1 MSVTNY
7 TPEKCR
13 YLVEKLVK
21 TVFLISEDAVKDIRI
36 DNGDAYINSVSE
48 SPIKIDCYSINLQE
62 EESLDERY
70 RFTHTL
76 TFSVNGYANSDDFQG
91 RFYAIVKDNEGTY
104 WLVNPLFPCKVTYT
118 YTLGYNQSHT
128 DFTMAT
134 VSNHPV
140 LRLHNF
146 GDATP
151 YECQEYFLDG
161 IDALWLNEKRYTVHD
176 GNSVKY
182 TNDGFKT
189 IEYNQRAATFTET
202 FDGTNT
208 SHQIDFDILFSQ
220 YKSSWHYNLLE
231 FKDNLYS
238 AVFKTRNNKYALCG
252 FSFGLQP
259 SFKINADDTIQGAD
273 KIQITLQD
281 AHDVGDPIEFFDSI
295 DYEYLSARTYVYT
308 SEYDGYECVGEGVA
322 RYLLQKEVDA
332 LGNETGN
339 YKALEG
345 YTGRFPGLNIVGT
358 FSNIETFPH
367 SECRVEPCRLSTSL
381 PDRIVFNEVGSKV
394 YTLKAGS
401 DWTITHNQGISVSP
415 ESGTAG
421 VSYTITVYN
430 PVTPTATAWTT
441 NLVVHYCN
449 GQEHSS
455 TVTVVADEDSC
466 FQNGSVYNIS
476 ANEQTLTIPTLC
488 CVQKVSERTGVGV
501 VANIY
506 SSYLTVYVPQNN
518 SGIERT
524 IILLVEFCDGSAA
537 NITINQSNLF
547 ESWVDDH
554 TICVGRSK
562 YMVQYKYTGTSPDH
576 CDTRT
581 DETRTV
587 LIETE
592 SEDCIYEYRWVLSD
606 QTDCVD
612 YDEYYLYQRQVRVID
627 SLDPWE
633 NVVPAEYSIDG
644 YGTMERVLFKKK
656 SVNCGW
662 VNYAMYRWVD
672 TDDGECFEVKEC
684 EDYDQLNV
692 PVNIRDGIVVD
703 NNVSS
708 VYNVSTSTTGR
719 VYSNVGEILLGS
731 DLVFN
736 AQANEV
742 VGANT
747 GLTIGNDVT
756 SNYFTKNVTG
766 RTVVTDARYQA
777 LVGCGIEHMIIYTN
791 KFDGEGTHLSP
802 VRSFVY
808 LLKDTPLDS
817 YSFDGSTVPERVKI
831 YVQDWAINL
840 LRGEYIPKGTGS
852 TESERENEHPILLPI
867 TDNPVP
873 IVLTEYSSETSSYV
887 CHGSDKY
894 AIYNVIDPSGT
905 TIATGE
911 TLYETG
917 STDCQVDFLTFE
929 AITDCQFSFE
939 TTQRSG
945 SSVSYSLDGGENWT
959 DSTATTTT
967 TPLIS
972 SGGTVM
978 WKATGIG
985 NNNGS
990 VGKFTCGYSDRF
1002 NVLGNVESML
1012 SNRQNTSGYYIFSEL
1027 FKNCN
1032 IVSAE
1037 SIVIPE
1043 STIGSYSYSN
1053 MFAGC
1058 GYLTK
1063 VPNSL
1068 PATNLGN
1075 ASFCYSAMFA
1085 GCGSLTD
1092 ASNLKISASTLSQGC
1107 CYSMFWYCGRLTTA
1121 PSLPAATLSVQCYRY
1136 MFSGCTALT
1145 TAPELPAATLAEKCY
1160 RVMFNG
1166 CSLINNITCLA
1177 TNNSAASCT
1186 ASWVGGVAA
1195 SGTFTKAASMSGWGT
1210 GISAIPSGWTVQD
1223 YNG

>member
-7 TPEKCR
+7 IQDGCK
-13 YLVEKLVK
+13 YSIGKLMKSVY
-21 TVFLISEDAVKDIRI
+21 LISEDAVKDIRI

-91 RFYAIVKDNEGTY
+91 RYYAIVKDNEGTY

-118 YTLGYNQSHT
+118 YTLGYQQNHT
-128 DFTMAT
+128 DFTIGT

-146 GDATP
+146 GDATE

-189 IEYNQRAATFTET
+189 IEYNQRTATFTES

-208 SHQIDFDILFSQ
+208 SHQIEFDVLFSQ

-238 AVFKTRNNKYALCG
+238 AIFKTRNGKYGLCG

-259 SFKINADDTIQGAD
+259 SFRVSADDTIQSAD
-273 KIQITLQD
+273 RIQIILQD
-281 AHDVGDPIEFFDSI
+281 AHDVGDSIEFFNQI
-295 DYEYLSARTYVYT
+295 NKIRLTEKTYKYT
-308 SEYDGYECVGEGVA
+308 SEYDDYECVGDGIA
-322 RYLLQKEVDA
+322 KYLLQKEVDA

-339 YKALEG
+339 YKVLEG
-345 YTGRFPGLNIVGT
+345 YAGRFPELNIVGT
-358 FSNIETFPH
+358 FSNIETFSH

-441 NLVVHYCN
+441 NLVVHYCS
-449 GQEHSS
+449 GQEYSS
-455 TVTVVADEDSC
+455 TVTVLEDEDSC

-476 ANEQTLTIPTLC
+476 ANEQTITIPTLC

-501 VANIY
+501 VTNIY
-506 SSYLTVYVPQNN
+506 NSYLTVYVPQNN

-562 YMVQYKYTGTSPDH
+562 YMVQYKYIGTSPDH

-612 YDEYYLYQRQVRVID
+612 YDEYYMYQRQVRVID

-672 TDDGECFEVKEC
+672 TDEGECFEVKEC

-692 PVNIRDGIVVD
+692 PVCIRDGIVVD
-703 NNVSS
+703 SKVSS
-708 VYNVSTSTTGR
+708 VYNINTSATGR
-719 VYSNVGEILLGS
+719 VKSNVAEILLGN
-731 DLVFN
+731 DLIFDG
-736 AQANEV
+736 QANEV
-742 VGANT
+742 DDVNT
-747 GLTIGNDVT
+747 GITIGNNVT
-756 SNYFTKNVTG
+756 TNSFTKNVTG
-766 RTVVTDARYQA
+766 RTVVVDSSYQM
-777 LVGCGIEHMIIYTN
+777 LMGCGL
-791 KFDGEGTHLSP
+791 KQVSSSS
-802 VRSFVY
+802 SFNY
-808 LLKDTPLDS
+808 LLKDTPLDGAGLS
-817 YSFDGSTVPERVKI
+817 VVYVPDWSVTSHRKAYFNATGACQEGSSSTV
-831 YVQDWAINL
+831 
-840 LRGEYIPKGTGS
+840 
-852 TESERENEHPILLPI
+852 LPI

-873 IVLTEYSSETSSYV
+873 ILLAEYSTRDTGDYICDGVDKYNAVDVLNSSGTVLANDVKGSLIERYSPDCGFV
-887 CHGSDKY
+887 PRKLTVIDSSGTENYYIDCDTGKTLTKKEVSNSISDKSL
-894 AIYNVIDPSGT
+894 ITSVTINSCVETIGSFCFSYNFYNLKNVSLPNELVTIESGAFDSCRSLESIDIPSGVRSIGTQAFYGCSGLTSVDIPSGVTSIGDSAFTNCESLTSITINANT
-905 TIATGE
+905 TEIASVVWNCWNLEEITFP
-911 TLYETG
+911 
-917 STDCQVDFLTFE
+917 SSLT
-929 AITDCQFSFE
+929 AITDPII
-939 TTQRSG
+939 TN
-945 SSVSYSLDGGENWT
+945 VSIGG
-959 DSTATTTT
+959 DSKLATVILPSPVKVQYT
-967 TPLIS
+967 
-972 SGGTVM
+972 
-978 WKATGIG
+978 
-985 NNNGS
+985 
-990 VGKFTCGYSDRF
+990 
-1002 NVLGNVESML
+1002 
-1012 SNRQNTSGYYIFSEL
+1012 GYYRYYPFPSSRGKNLTIYVPAGLVQSYENDSYFSRH
-1027 FKNCN
+1027 
-1032 IVSAE
+1032 
-1037 SIVIPE
+1037 
-1043 STIGSYSYSN
+1043 TI
-1053 MFAGC
+1053 
-1058 GYLTK
+1058 
-1063 VPNSL
+1063 
-1068 PATNLGN
+1068 
-1075 ASFCYSAMFA
+1075 
-1085 GCGSLTD
+1085 
-1092 ASNLKISASTLSQGC
+1092 
-1107 CYSMFWYCGRLTTA
+1107 TA
-1121 PSLPAATLSVQCYRY
+1121 IQ
-1136 MFSGCTALT
+1136 
-1145 TAPELPAATLAEKCY
+1145 
-1160 RVMFNG
+1160 
-1166 CSLINNITCLA
+1166 
-1177 TNNSAASCT
+1177 
-1186 ASWVGGVAA
+1186 
-1195 SGTFTKAASMSGWGT
+1195 
-1210 GISAIPSGWTVQD
+1210 
-1223 YNG
+1223 

>member
-13 YLVEKLVK
+13 YLVEKLSK
-21 TVFLISEDAVKDIRI
+21 TVYLISEDAVKDIRI

-62 EESLDERY
+62 EDSLDERY
-70 RFTHTL
+70 KFTHTL

-91 RFYAIVKDNEGTY
+91 RYYAIVKDNEGTY

-189 IEYNQRAATFTET
+189 IEYNQRTATFTET

-238 AVFKTRNNKYALCG
+238 AIFKTRNGKYALCG

-259 SFKINADDTIQGAD
+259 SFKINADDNIQGAD

-281 AHDVGDPIEFFDSI
+281 AHDIGDPIEFFDSI
-295 DYEYLSARTYVYT
+295 DYEYMSARTYEYT

-332 LGNETGN
+332 IGNETGN
-339 YKALEG
+339 YKVFEG
-345 YTGRFPGLNIVGT
+345 YAGRFPGLNIVGT
-358 FSNIETFPH
+358 FSNVETFPH

-421 VSYTITVYN
+421 VSYTIAVYN
-430 PVTPTATAWTT
+430 PVTPTSTAWTT

-455 TVTVVADEDSC
+455 TVTVVEDEDSC
-466 FQNGSVYNIS
+466 FQNGSTYNIS
-476 ANEQTLTIPTLC
+476 ANEQTITIPTLC
-488 CVQKVSERTGVGV
+488 CIQKISERTGVGV
-501 VANIY
+501 VTNIY
-506 SSYLTVYVPQNN
+506 NSYITVYVPQNN

-524 IILLVEFCDGSAA
+524 IILLVEFCDGSAG
-537 NITINQSNLF
+537 NLTINQSNLF

-692 PVNIRDGIVVD
+692 PACIRDGVVVD
-703 NNVSS
+703 DKVSS
-708 VYNVSTSTTGR
+708 VYNISSSETGH
-719 VYSNVGEILLGS
+719 VKSNVGEILLGENITNDTHAS
-731 DLVFN
+731 
-736 AQANEV
+736 V
-742 VGANT
+742 VEDVNT
-747 GLTIGNDVT
+747 GVTIGNDVT
-756 SNYFTKNVTG
+756 TNFFTRNVTG
-766 RTVVTDARYQA
+766 NTVVVDSSYQM
-777 LVGCGIEHMIIYTN
+777 LMGCGLEYAVAN
-791 KFDGEGTHLSP
+791 S
-802 VRSFVY
+802 SFNY
-808 LLKDTPLDS
+808 LLKDTPLDGS
-817 YSFDGSTVPERVKI
+817 PGGTIYVPDWSVTSHRKAYFNATGACQEGSSSTV
-831 YVQDWAINL
+831 
-840 LRGEYIPKGTGS
+840 
-852 TESERENEHPILLPI
+852 LPI

-873 IVLTEYSSETSSYV
+873 IILTEYNFIGTTYECV
-887 CHGSDKY
+887 GGDKY
-894 AIYNVIDPSGT
+894 EVGNVMSGGT
-905 TIATGE
+905 VIGTGR
-911 TLYETG
+911 TLYEVD
-917 STDCQVDFLTFE
+917 SPDCASEDTYLTFE
-929 AITDCQFSFE
+929 AIDTGTFHFSGD
-939 TTQRSG
+939 TMSYG
-945 SSVSYSLDGGENWT
+945 HSIYYSLDGGETWT
-959 DSTATTTT
+959 YLTNDTN
-967 TPLIS
+967 TPTVQAGNKIIWKGNGARGNNGIGQFSS
-972 SGGTVM
+972 SGRFN
-978 WKATGIG
+978 ASG
-985 NNNGS
+985 NILSLVYGDDYSGKTS
-990 VGKFTCGYSDRF
+990 VGNYEFKYLFAS
-1002 NVLGNVESML
+1002 
-1012 SNRQNTSGYYIFSEL
+1012 SE
-1027 FKNCN
+1027 

-1037 SIVIPE
+1037 
-1043 STIGSYSYSN
+1043 N
-1053 MFAGC
+1053 
-1058 GYLTK
+1058 LL
-1063 VPNSL
+1063 L
-1068 PATNLGN
+1068 PATTLGQY
-1075 ASFCYSAMFA
+1075 CYE
-1085 GCGSLTD
+1085 
-1092 ASNLKISASTLSQGC
+1092 
-1107 CYSMFWYCGRLTTA
+1107 SMFNTCTRLTTA
-1121 PSLPAATLSVQCYRY
+1121 PKILPATTLSWACYEY
-1136 MFSGCTALT
+1136 MFKYCTSLT
-1145 TAPELPAATLAEKCY
+1145 ASPELPDATMAMLCY
-1160 RVMFNG
+1160 YEMFYG
-1166 CSLINNITCLA
+1166 CSSLNNVTCLVTSIPEA
-1177 TNNSAASCT
+1177 ECT
-1186 ASWVGGVAA
+1186 EGWLGGVAA
-1195 SGTFTKAASMSGWGT
+1195 NGTFTKAANMSSWST
-1210 GISAIPSGWTVQD
+1210 GANGIPSGWTIISV
-1223 YNG
+1223 